1 MRRFILLFTLFL
13 LAACQTPPAVVNQA
27 PAGVVNQAPAGV
39 SFPTMT
45 PGRHISGALPTVV
58 ALSLDGNLAN
68 PATAVALAN
77 RPTAT
82 PDYNS
87 CPPAASPVL
96 SDAPTNSREM
106 ADEIAR
112 YMSFGGSSTGLETAL
127 RDQWSVLS
135 EVGSVRANMDFTGE
149 GTADVIVAYSV
160 PGAGGSLL
168 VLGCAA
174 GRYIP
179 FYLSDTPGVPQI
191 IHAGELN
198 ANGTPEILYS
208 SQQCLAED
216 DCNYR
221 TQLVTWQPNEG
232 QFISLLSGAI
242 ISQNLPEIGDF
253 DNDRVV
259 EIIIRMT
266 STGTP
271 TTGPLRTGVTIYD
284 WNGVDYARSITQL
297 DPPRFRIQVI
307 QQADRN
313 IASGSIDE
321 AIALYE
327 LALQDTELRN
337 WFNDDEAVLRSYA
350 LYRLIT
356 AYAFTENENLLPAFQ
371 SMQQNYPDP
380 LNAPVYAQMG
390 STFWNALQVT
400 GNLRSACLEAQNIAR
415 SRADAIDLLTRYR
428 GQAPAYT
435 AESLCPF

>member
-1 MRRFILLFTLFL
+1 MRHYTLLLILLLF
-13 LAACQTPPAVVNQA
+13 AACQPTPVAVNQA
-27 PAGVVNQAPAGV
+27 PAGPV
-39 SFPTMT
+39 FPTMT
-45 PGRHISGALPTVV
+45 PGRQISGVLPTVV

-82 PDYNS
+82 PDYTA
-87 CPPAASPVL
+87 CPPSASPVL
-96 SDAPTNSREM
+96 ADTPTNSPEM
-106 ADEIAR
+106 AAEIAR
-112 YMSFGGSSTGLETAL
+112 YMSFGGSPESLETAL
-127 RDQWSVLS
+127 RDQWGVLN
-135 EVGSVRANMDFTGE
+135 EVGSVRADIDFTGE
-149 GTADVIVAYSV
+149 GTPEIVAAYSV

-174 GRYIP
+174 GRYVP
-179 FYLSDTPGVPQI
+179 FYQVDTPGVPQI
-191 IHAGELN
+191 VNAGELN

-216 DCNYR
+216 DCSYR
-221 TQLVTWQPNEG
+221 TQLITWQPGEG
-232 QFISLLSGAI
+232 RFVSLLSGAI

-253 DNDRVV
+253 DNDRVIEV
-259 EIIIRMT
+259 IIRMT

-284 WNGVDYARSITQL
+284 WNGVNYTRSITQL

-313 IASGSIDE
+313 LANGNTNE

-327 LALQDTELRN
+327 LALQNTELRN

-380 LNAPVYAQMG
+380 LNAPVYVQMAT
-390 STFWNALQVT
+390 SFWNALQVT
-400 GNLRSACLEAQNIAR
+400 GNLRSACIEAQNIAR
-415 SRADAIDLLTRYR
+415 SRADAINLLTRYR

>member
-1 MRRFILLFTLFL
+1 MRRYTLLILLLF
-13 LAACQTPPAVVNQA
+13 AACQPTPVAVNQA
-27 PAGVVNQAPAGV
+27 PAVIP
-39 SFPTMT
+39 FPTMT
-45 PGRHISGALPTVV
+45 PGRQIRGVLPTVV

-82 PDYNS
+82 PDYTS
-87 CPPAASPVL
+87 CPPSASPVL
-96 SDAPTNSREM
+96 SDAPANSPEM

-112 YMSFGGSSTGLETAL
+112 YLSFGGSPEALETAL
-127 RDQWSVLS
+127 RDDWGVLS
-135 EVGSVRANMDFTGE
+135 EVGTVRANMDFTGE
-149 GTADVIVAYSV
+149 GTVDVIAAYSV

-179 FYLSDTPGVPQI
+179 FYQADTPGVPQI
-191 IHAGELN
+191 VQAGELN

-208 SQQCLAED
+208 SQQCLTED
-216 DCNYR
+216 DCSYR
-221 TQLVTWQPNEG
+221 TQLVTWEPNEG

-253 DNDRVV
+253 DNDRVI

-271 TTGPLRTGVTIYD
+271 ATGPLRTGVTIYD
-284 WNGVDYARSITQL
+284 WNGVNYARSITQL

-307 QQADRN
+307 QQADRSLAN
-313 IASGSIDE
+313 GNTNE

-327 LALQDTELRN
+327 LSLQNTELRN
-337 WFNDDEAVLRSYA
+337 WFNDDETVLRSYA

-356 AYAFTENENLLPAFQ
+356 VYAFTENENLLPAFQ

-390 STFWNALQVT
+390 NAFWNALQVT
-400 GNLRSACLEAQNIAR
+400 GNLRSACIEAQNIAR
-415 SRADAIDLLTRYR
+415 SRADAINLLTRYR

>member
-1 MRRFILLFTLFL
+1 MRHYTLLLILLLF
-13 LAACQTPPAVVNQA
+13 AACQPTPVAVNQA
-27 PAGVVNQAPAGV
+27 PAGPV
-39 SFPTMT
+39 FPTMT
-45 PGRHISGALPTVV
+45 PGRQISGVLPTVI

-82 PDYNS
+82 PDYTA
-87 CPPAASPVL
+87 CPPSASPVL
-96 SDAPTNSREM
+96 ADTPTNSPEM
-106 ADEIAR
+106 AAEIAR
-112 YMSFGGSSTGLETAL
+112 YMSFGGSPESLETAL
-127 RDQWSVLS
+127 RDQWGVLN
-135 EVGSVRANMDFTGE
+135 EVGSVRADIDFTGE
-149 GTADVIVAYSV
+149 GTPEIVAAYSV

-174 GRYIP
+174 GRYVP
-179 FYLSDTPGVPQI
+179 FYQVDTPGVPQI
-191 IHAGELN
+191 VNAGELN

-208 SQQCLAED
+208 SQQCLTED
-216 DCNYR
+216 DCSYR
-221 TQLVTWQPNEG
+221 TQLITWQPGEG
-232 QFISLLSGAI
+232 RFVSLLSGAI

-253 DNDRVV
+253 DNDRVIEV
-259 EIIIRMT
+259 IIRMT

-284 WNGVDYARSITQL
+284 WNGVNYTRSITQL

-313 IASGSIDE
+313 LANGNTNE

-327 LALQDTELRN
+327 LALQNTELRN

-380 LNAPVYAQMG
+380 LNAPVYVQMAT
-390 STFWNALQVT
+390 SFWNALQVT
-400 GNLRSACLEAQNIAR
+400 GNLRSACIEAQNIAR
-415 SRADAIDLLTRYR
+415 SRADAINLLTRYR

>member
-1 MRRFILLFTLFL
+1 MRRLTLLFIPLI
-13 LAACQTPPAVVNQA
+13 LAACQTAPPAAIQA
-27 PAGVVNQAPAGV
+27 PAGPV
-39 SFPTMT
+39 FPTMT
-45 PGRHISGALPTVV
+45 PGRQISGALPTVV

-82 PDYNS
+82 PDYAA

-96 SDAPTNSREM
+96 SNAPSSSREM

-112 YMSFGGSSTGLETAL
+112 FMSFGGSPQALEAAL
-127 RDQWSVLS
+127 RDQWGVLT
-135 EVGSVRANMDFTGE
+135 ELGTVRGNMDFTGE
-149 GTADVIVAYSV
+149 GTPDLIVTYSV
-160 PGAGGSLL
+160 PGAGGALL

-179 FYLSDTPGVPQI
+179 LYLADTPSVPQI
-191 IHAGELN
+191 VHAGELN

-208 SQQCLAED
+208 SRQCLTQD
-216 DCNYR
+216 DCSYR
-221 TQLVTWQPNEG
+221 TQLITWQPNEG
-232 QFISLLSGAI
+232 RFVSLLSGAI

-253 DNDRVV
+253 DNDRVI

-271 TTGPLRTGVTIYD
+271 ATGPLRTGVMIYD
-284 WNGVDYARSITQL
+284 WNGVEYTRSITQL

-307 QQADRN
+307 QQADRHL
-313 IASGSIDE
+313 ASGNTAE

-327 LALQDTELRN
+327 LSLQNTDLRS

-356 AYAFTENENLLPAFQ
+356 AYAYTENDNLLPAFQ
-371 SMQQNYPDP
+371 TMQQNYPDP
-380 LNAPVYAQMG
+380 LNAPVYAQMAN
-390 STFWNALQVT
+390 SFWNALQVT

-415 SRADAIDLLTRYR
+415 SRADAINLLTRYR

>member
-1 MRRFILLFTLFL
+1 V
-13 LAACQTPPAVVNQA
+13 AVNQA
-27 PAGVVNQAPAGV
+27 PAVIP
-39 SFPTMT
+39 FPTMT
-45 PGRHISGALPTVV
+45 PGRQIRGVLPTVV

-82 PDYNS
+82 PDYTS
-87 CPPAASPVL
+87 CPPSASPVL
-96 SDAPTNSREM
+96 SDAPANSPEM

-112 YMSFGGSSTGLETAL
+112 YLSFGGSPEALETAL
-127 RDQWSVLS
+127 RDDWGVLS
-135 EVGSVRANMDFTGE
+135 EVGTVRANMDFTGE
-149 GTADVIVAYSV
+149 GTVDVIAAYSV

-179 FYLSDTPGVPQI
+179 FYQADTPGVPQI
-191 IHAGELN
+191 VQAGELN

-208 SQQCLAED
+208 SQQCLTED
-216 DCNYR
+216 DCSYR
-221 TQLVTWQPNEG
+221 TQLVTWEPNEG

-253 DNDRVV
+253 DNDRVI

-271 TTGPLRTGVTIYD
+271 ATGPLRTGVTIYD
-284 WNGVDYARSITQL
+284 WNGVNYARSITQL

-307 QQADRN
+307 QQADRSLAN
-313 IASGSIDE
+313 GNTNE

-327 LALQDTELRN
+327 LSLQNTELRN
-337 WFNDDEAVLRSYA
+337 WFNDDETVLRSYA

-356 AYAFTENENLLPAFQ
+356 VYAFTENENLLPAFQ

-390 STFWNALQVT
+390 NAFWNALQVT
-400 GNLRSACLEAQNIAR
+400 GNLRSACIEAQNIAR
-415 SRADAIDLLTRYR
+415 SRADAINLLTRYR

>member
-1 MRRFILLFTLFL
+1 MRRFILLLILLLF
-13 LAACQTPPAVVNQA
+13 AACQPTAPVVNQA
-27 PAGVVNQAPAGV
+27 PAGPV
-39 SFPTMT
+39 FPTMT
-45 PGRHISGALPTVV
+45 PGRQISGVLPTVV

-82 PDYNS
+82 PDYTA
-87 CPPAASPVL
+87 CPPAASPAL
-96 SDAPTNSREM
+96 SDTPTNSREM
-106 ADEIAR
+106 AAEIAR
-112 YMSFGGSSTGLETAL
+112 YMSFGGSPASLEAAL
-127 RDQWSVLS
+127 RNQWGVLT
-135 EVGSVRANMDFTGE
+135 EAGSVRADLDFTGE
-149 GTADVIVAYSV
+149 GTPEVIAAYSV
-160 PGAGGSLL
+160 PGAGGALL

-179 FYLSDTPGVPQI
+179 FYQADTPGVPQI
-191 IHAGELN
+191 VHAGELN

-208 SQQCLAED
+208 SQQCLTQD
-216 DCNYR
+216 DCSYR

-232 QFISLLSGAI
+232 QFVSLLSGAI

-253 DNDRVV
+253 DNDRVI
-259 EIIIRMT
+259 EIVIRMT

-271 TTGPLRTGVTIYD
+271 ATGPLRTGVTIYD

-313 IASGSIDE
+313 MTSGSISE

-327 LALQDTELRN
+327 LALQNTELRN

-371 SMQQNYPDP
+371 SLQQNYPDP
-380 LNAPVYAQMG
+380 LNAPVYAQMAT
-390 STFWNALQVT
+390 SFWNALQVT

-415 SRADAIDLLTRYR
+415 ARADAISLLTRYR